1 MKVGIIGTTSWGTT
15 LGIMLARRG
24 IEVALWARTKEEAE
38 RLDGARENTARLPG
52 VPFPE
57 NLSPTS
63 SIEEALKDS
72 SLVILAVPSQEMRTN
87 IRLIKEHIDR
97 SMPILSAAKGLE
109 MGTAKRMS
117 QVIAEE
123 LGAEHQPN
131 ICVLSGPNFSKEIAH
146 GLPAATVIAAQD
158 GFVAEKVGQIMNSPL
173 FQVQTSSDMVG
184 AELAGA
190 LKNIIALGAGMIDSL
205 GYGANAKAAFI
216 IRGVAEITRLGVAAG
231 GSPLTFSG
239 LAGLGDLIATCSSPL
254 SRNRSL
260 GEELAKGRPLE
271 EIKASLRGVVEGIA
285 TTAAARRMAQELGV
299 EAPITEQVYRV
310 LFEGVDLRE
319 AVAELIGGV

>member
-1 MKVGIIGTTSWGTT
+1 MKVAIIGTTSWGTT

-38 RLDGARENTARLPG
+38 RLDGARENTLRLPG

-57 NLSPTS
+57 NLSSTS
-63 SIEEALKDS
+63 SIEEALTGA
-72 SLVILAVPSQEMRTN
+72 SLLILAVPSQEMRTN

-97 SMPILSAAKGLE
+97 SMPILSATKGLE
-109 MGTAKRMS
+109 MGTARRMS

-123 LGAEHQPN
+123 FGAEHQPN

-146 GLPAATVIAAQD
+146 GLPAATVIAAED

-173 FQVQTSSDMVG
+173 FQVQTSPDMVG

-205 GYGANAKAAFI
+205 GYGANAKAAFVT
-216 IRGVAEITRLGVAAG
+216 RGLAEITRLGVAAG
-231 GSPLTFSG
+231 GSPVTFSG
-239 LAGLGDLIATCSSPL
+239 LAGLGDLIATSSSPL

-260 GEELAKGRPLE
+260 GEDLAKGRPLE
-271 EIKASLRGVVEGIA
+271 EIQASLRGVVEGIA
-285 TTAAARRMAQELGV
+285 TTAAARQMAQELGV
-299 EAPITEQVYRV
+299 EAPITEQIYKV
-310 LFEGVDLRE
+310 LFEGIDLRE
-319 AVAELIGGV
+319 AMAELIGGV

>member
-38 RLDGARENTARLPG
+38 RLDGARENTLRLPG

-87 IRLIKEHIDR
+87 IRLIKEHIDQ

-123 LGAEHQPN
+123 LGAEHHPN

-216 IRGVAEITRLGVAAG
+216 IRGIAEITRLGVAAG

-299 EAPITEQVYRV
+299 EAPITEQIYRV